1 MGTWKELIVYVH
13 YSPSDPGIRNI
24 FCEKSTFAREE
35 MAIDKRLPYEDPGRL
50 FHAIIVKE
58 INDETLRIEY
68 SGHDYILEPK
78 KSRELDQGGRDY
90 TNFWL
95 SVQLV

>member
-1 MGTWKELIVYVH
+1 METWKELIVYVH
-13 YSPSDPGIRNI
+13 YSPSDPGINNL

-50 FHAIIVKE
+50 FRAIIVKAIDE
-58 INDETLRIEY
+58 ETLRIEY
-68 SGHDYILEPK
+68 SGHEYILEPK
-78 KSRELDQGGRDY
+78 KTRELDHGGRDY